1 MKSNKEESAEY
12 IKQEQNDIIKEKWI
26 PFLSE
31 YCECKFRNMTNKKDP
46 KSGEYVIRTEEEQ
59 EEYNKTKNVYK
70 EIFNNMKPIKSN
82 EVNGLYSIEFNF
94 KGSNEYAIFKNNSWG
109 HLNYVCTEIKKRHQQ
124 ENGYWRYFP
133 NSVIAGYIFGFFSV
147 ISWVGMGYFAHA
159 LRSATTKGESKFNV
173 FINSLAGIFDTAA
186 CGFILYSL
194 IVGAPMFSIPMIIA
208 AAVSVLLRVIF
219 TVFIF
224 NHIYENKKLI
234 AKNVYRDQ
242 TLGEIEKYLEKYK
255 PKEVP
260 EPDKEVEEKPKEEK
274 KITEKNKDE
283 KEMSDDDE
291 LSKES
296 C

>member
-1 MKSNKEESAEY
+1 
-12 IKQEQNDIIKEKWI
+12 
-26 PFLSE
+26 
-31 YCECKFRNMTNKKDP
+31 
-46 KSGEYVIRTEEEQ
+46 
-59 EEYNKTKNVYK
+59 
-70 EIFNNMKPIKSN
+70 
-82 EVNGLYSIEFNF
+82 
-94 KGSNEYAIFKNNSWG
+94 
-109 HLNYVCTEIKKRHQQ
+109 
-124 ENGYWRYFP
+124 
-133 NSVIAGYIFGFFSV
+133 
-147 ISWVGMGYFAHA
+147 MGYFANA

-173 FINSLAGIFDTAA
+173 FINSLAGIFDTVA

-224 NHIYENKKLI
+224 KNIDENKKSI
-234 AKNVYRDQ
+234 GENIYMDA
-242 TLGEIEKYLEKYK
+242 TLSEIEGYLKGYK
-255 PKEVP
+255 PEEVP

-291 LSKES
+291 IDEKEG